1 MSTITRPIE
10 KPVAWLEISQGEN
23 FSLHTYRIV
32 PNSATGVCL
41 SLATTKPWQLESES
55 MPKTAHHVRFLCT
68 RRLRILCKDLDSSQT
83 SPMLKFTLM
92 ATSAPALRMEKTRMS
107 SSLRDN
113 YALTDINAT
122 NVAAPYRDLKEPQ
135 APLMLLRAVHKTKIP
150 GFAGEY
156 LVAYIEAHSGPT
168 NNITI
173 IKALC

>member
-1 MSTITRPIE
+1 
-10 KPVAWLEISQGEN
+10 
-23 FSLHTYRIV
+23 
-32 PNSATGVCL
+32 
-41 SLATTKPWQLESES
+41 
-55 MPKTAHHVRFLCT
+55 
-68 RRLRILCKDLDSSQT
+68 
-83 SPMLKFTLM
+83 
-92 ATSAPALRMEKTRMS
+92 
-107 SSLRDN
+107 
-113 YALTDINAT
+113 LTDINAT